1 MAIGTHFAFRLPCE
15 GHSVAPGGPG
25 FVFLP
30 KGPHKS
36 GFDAGRMAASAGRHD
51 WYEPASPPISRQE
64 LLLQACFEGK
74 SKHYSQSRVMPPAS
88 KHCGK
93 AEMKMKRLVNILFCV
108 LLGLVVTS
116 SSLFAQTAT
125 GAEARLKETNIILP
139 PVPAPVA
146 NYVDSVRVGNL
157 LFLAGN
163 TAGADWKFKGKVGK
177 DITVQE
183 GYETARQ
190 VGLIMLAKVRA
201 ALGSLDRVKR
211 IVKVLGMVNSP
222 EGFGD
227 QPRVVNGFSDLMVE
241 VFGTE
246 MGKHARSAV
255 GMQALPSNSAV
266 EVEMIV
272 EIE

>member
-1 MAIGTHFAFRLPCE
+1 M
-15 GHSVAPGGPG
+15 
-25 FVFLP
+25 
-30 KGPHKS
+30 KS
-36 GFDAGRMAASAGRHD
+36 
-51 WYEPASPPISRQE
+51 
-64 LLLQACFEGK
+64 
-74 SKHYSQSRVMPPAS
+74 
-88 KHCGK
+88 
-93 AEMKMKRLVNILFCV
+93 LVCV
-108 LLGLVVTS
+108 LICGALGLVATS
-116 SSLFAQTAT
+116 NYLFAQAAT
-125 GAEARLKETNIILP
+125 GAEARLKEKNITLP
-139 PVPAPVA
+139 PVPTPVA

-163 TAGADWKFKGKVGK
+163 TAGADWKFKGKVGN

-201 ALGSLDRVKR
+201 ALGSLDHVKR

-241 VFGTE
+241 VFGE
-246 MGKHARSAV
+246 QIGKHARSAV

-272 EIE
+272 EVE